1 MPSVS
6 VKVILSS
13 RKEILRWQIHLVIE
27 NSSLYDFFPKVGNLI
42 KGEFI
47 DVNIQCELNEIL
59 QTFGNF
65 ILFELQIPEDYQP
78 SSIQREN
85 NAFKV
90 LVSNSTQLA
99 LPSFKLPKKP
109 NKKDLLC
116 QDLVAWIKNNGGD
129 WKGKLAAESIGKSFI
144 NYLWNSIWYV
154 DMCGVEKLKGRSIY
168 PPKTFEE
175 FFNRSDP
182 SNYKNARPKFDYD
195 CLNRHA
201 NLLFGHLN
209 TP

>member
-6 VKVILSS
+6 VKVTLSS

-27 NSSLYDFFPKVGNLI
+27 NPSLYDFFPKVGNSI
-42 KGEFI
+42 KGEFV

-109 NKKDLLC
+109 NKKDLLR
-116 QDLVAWIKNNGGD
+116 QDLVA
-129 WKGKLAAESIGKSFI
+129 
-144 NYLWNSIWYV
+144 
-154 DMCGVEKLKGRSIY
+154 
-168 PPKTFEE
+168 
-175 FFNRSDP
+175 
-182 SNYKNARPKFDYD
+182 
-195 CLNRHA
+195 
-201 NLLFGHLN
+201 
-209 TP
+209 

>member
-6 VKVILSS
+6 VKVTLSS

-27 NSSLYDFFPKVGNLI
+27 NPSL
-42 KGEFI
+42 EFV

-90 LVSNSTQLA
+90 LISNSTQLA

-109 NKKDLLC
+109 NKKDLLR
-116 QDLVAWIKNNGGD
+116 QDLVA
-129 WKGKLAAESIGKSFI
+129 
-144 NYLWNSIWYV
+144 
-154 DMCGVEKLKGRSIY
+154 
-168 PPKTFEE
+168 
-175 FFNRSDP
+175 
-182 SNYKNARPKFDYD
+182 
-195 CLNRHA
+195 
-201 NLLFGHLN
+201 
-209 TP
+209 

>member
-6 VKVILSS
+6 VKVTLSS

-27 NSSLYDFFPKVGNLI
+27 NPSLYDFFRSLASGQISSGTKVGNSI
-42 KGEFI
+42 KREFV

-90 LVSNSTQLA
+90 LISNSTQLA

-109 NKKDLLC
+109 NKKDLLR
-116 QDLVAWIKNNGGD
+116 QDLVA
-129 WKGKLAAESIGKSFI
+129 
-144 NYLWNSIWYV
+144 
-154 DMCGVEKLKGRSIY
+154 
-168 PPKTFEE
+168 
-175 FFNRSDP
+175 
-182 SNYKNARPKFDYD
+182 
-195 CLNRHA
+195 
-201 NLLFGHLN
+201 
-209 TP
+209 